1 MELLAILLALTWRR
15 GPNQYIICSDSM
27 ASLISIANCK
37 SVCRPDLIYEIF
49 HSLYRLQNLNITVCL
64 MWVPSHVE
72 IEGNEVV
79 DRMAKKTL
87 KSDLQWTVPE

>member
-1 MELLAILLALTWRR
+1 M
-15 GPNQYIICSDSM
+15 
-27 ASLISIANCK
+27 
-37 SVCRPDLIYEIF
+37 IYEIF
-49 HSLYRLQNLNITVCL
+49 HSLYRLQNLNITVCF

-87 KSDLQWTVPE
+87 KSDLQCSIE